1 MSLTEEDTTLSTKQ
15 VRLSDKT
22 YDELTELGKKR
33 ETYDEIIWK
42 LIQSYKKVNKL

>member
-1 MSLTEEDTTLSTKQ
+1 MSETEMITNNKQ
-15 VRLSDKT
+15 VRLNEKT

-42 LIQSYKKVNKL
+42 LIQTYKKVNKL